1 MFFKKK
7 PPPPVKKPAALPPP
21 APVRSAKEKAEDDM
35 LYQKI
40 LQAFVEIQNNRGQS
54 IKQITHT
61 LEKNKK

>member
-7 PPPPVKKPAALPPP
+7 PPPPVKKTPALPAP
-21 APVRSAKEKAEDDM
+21 AQIRSAKEKAEDDL

-54 IKQITHT
+54 LKQITHT